1 MARIQG
7 IIGGISGKMG
17 NAVFR
22 QNHGET
28 VISQYQPIVTNPNTK
43 AQQDVRAKFKLVSQ
57 VAAMV
62 APVIA
67 IPRRGASTSRNQ
79 FTKVNYPSIREVT
92 IEDVKMEAINITD
105 IKLTESQEAFEGLFR
120 NLVYDAGVVDVT
132 MEADSIATY
141 DEVVCVALSGTSTLS
156 VNERPARYRGSVRFL
171 TSESGAKSI
180 NVGRLEAN
188 ERLYILSYG
197 IRHTSKSSKTS
208 YNNQHGIDDA
218 IGLSTQLRQSASGYQ
233 LTDTKGEKVPE

>member
-43 AQQDVRAKFKLVSQ
+43 AQQDVRSKFKLISQ
-57 VAAMV
+57 VGAMV

-79 FTKVNYPSIREVT
+79 FSKINYPSVQKIT
-92 IEDVKMEAINITD
+92 IEGVGMESIAIQD
-105 IKLTESQEAFEGLFR
+105 IKLTESQEAFEGQFR
-120 NLVYDAGVVDVT
+120 NLIVDAGVVDVT
-132 MEADSIATY
+132 MIADSIATY
-141 DEVVCVALSGTSTLS
+141 DEVVCVAISGANTLS
-156 VNERPARYRGSVRFL
+156 VNERPARYRGSTRFL
-171 TSESGAKSI
+171 TTDTSMQSI
-180 NVGRLEAN
+180 RVGELTEN
-188 ERLYILSYG
+188 ERLFILSYG

-208 YNNQHGIDDA
+208 YNNQIAHQDVIA
-218 IGLSTQLRQSASGYQ
+218 LSANLRQSANGYQ
-233 LTDTKGEKVPE
+233 LTDTKGTKV